1 MNEVEFILFD
11 PQDITRLGL
20 KTLLL
25 HQFPEAAVYEIHSKN
40 QLRSALHQHQE
51 ALVMLDYTLADM
63 SDAEELLHLAQR
75 YLLVRWIIFS
85 NELSWSFLRR
95 IQTGSDTISVLF
107 KDAPLNECNTVIRL
121 TAEGKQS
128 FDDKTWQMLTATPP
142 SQQEKPVL
150 TETEQSILRFMSLG
164 KTTKEIA
171 AEKHL
176 SFHTVNTHRKN
187 IFHKLEVNNIHE
199 ATKYA
204 LRAGILSI
212 AEYMI

>member
-1 MNEVEFILFD
+1 MNQTEFIVFD
-11 PQDITRLGL
+11 PQDITQLGI

-25 HQFPEAAVYEIHSKN
+25 HQFPATTIIEVKSKK
-40 QLRSALHQHQE
+40 QLQSALHQHKKTI
-51 ALVMLDYTLADM
+51 VILDYSLSDM
-63 SDAEELLHLAQR
+63 TDAEELLHLVQR
-75 YLLVRWIIFS
+75 YPLTRWIIFS

-95 IQTGSDTISVLF
+95 IQSETDSMSVLF
-107 KDAPLNECNTVIRL
+107 KDSPLDECNTVIRH
-121 TAEGKQS
+121 TVAGKRS
-128 FDDKTWQMLTATPP
+128 FDDKTVQLLTITPDP
-142 SQQEKPVL
+142 LIKPIL
-150 TETEQSILRFMSLG
+150 SETEQSILRLMSLG

-176 SFHTVNTHRKN
+176 SFHTINTHRKN

-204 LRAGILSI
+204 LKAGILSV